1 MRFTRI
7 VALFLTLAVP
17 CAAYAQQLKKPS
29 PKTAAPQLSRPTP
42 SVSAGPSRM
51 SPEKAFYYFVAMYG
65 FGRVLRDGGGPDDI
79 IDIYGKSF
87 DASNYARAMAD
98 EFERGRYKERIRAR
112 IADEVKKVDFNDK
125 FTFVAEATLGEYS
138 FQNHSF
144 PFVRDMF
151 QWSQFCIGP
160 PALIGSRCEFLDVT
174 AFRVQDAVNGNDF
187 DWSLP
192 MSENDASAF
201 VKSRSTG
208 GTGKIDRRIAVRI
221 TYSVVNKKGQSNPY
235 FEKSFPIFSPF
246 IYSVEAYGDKSLT
259 AKLGVIPKINS
270 LGPSTAEELRL
281 AAVAAQTAT
290 KEIGKYQYIKS
301 WEESREG
308 LSLKFR
314 AITGT
319 ITLTDAGIE
328 LSGNPQDKKSFF
340 RLFALVLAEHTSYG
354 NALETNLWRANS
366 TVAAWGQEYF
376 AVVWQPFWKKDYNS
390 ALTFERPQERDRFFV
405 DLTHALQD
413 WKTKY
418 APFQFAAGKV
428 NIYEKCEVNTR
439 FVPCSETTV
448 SEGKPVW
455 QTPSYKVTV
464 ESLERNGNDYV
475 ATLEFENLTDKTI
488 KIAWQEKSGL
498 VPDATGPYLIDESGE
513 KYFVKGTDSGS
524 ILQDT
529 MKYLWVA
536 LPEILPQAKLKSRF
550 LFSGNGDGKMFTLKA
565 KEMLQDL
572 GTTFVTIDGL
582 KLTSP
587 SEVSSPS
594 GTPGSGSSAAAPVKA
609 PTAATSKTDDI
620 YALGATQGTSVKNV
634 QLVFAGK
641 EDFESSGRRFTRY
654 KFSVSNRSDFPDAMF
669 ERAPD
674 LPPCGRNA
682 NASRSWVDLYNGDGE
697 RLNGFCALSSSDG
710 LRGLWF
716 ALPQEE
722 AAPDFVYI
730 VINDRKLNRELKSNL
745 VSTNAH

>member
-1 MRFTRI
+1 MIFTRI
-7 VALFLTLAVP
+7 VALILALAVP
-17 CAAYAQQLKKPS
+17 CAAYAQQPRKPTPNS
-29 PKTAAPQLSRPTP
+29 GTTAAPQPSRPKP
-42 SVSAGPSRM
+42 SMSPEPPRM

-65 FGRVLRDGGGPDDI
+65 FGRVLRDGGGSDDI
-79 IDIYGKSF
+79 IRIYGESF
-87 DASNYARAMAD
+87 DANNYQRAMAD
-98 EFERGRYKERIRAR
+98 EFERNRYKERIRAK

-125 FTFVAEATLGEYS
+125 FTFVAQARLGEYS
-138 FQNHSF
+138 FGSHSF
-144 PFVRDMF
+144 PLVRDSF
-151 QWSQFCIGP
+151 QEYRFCIGP
-160 PALIGSRCEFLDVT
+160 GRPYGNCTFLDVS
-174 AFRVQDAVNGNDF
+174 AFRAQDGVNRNDF
-187 DWSLP
+187 NWSVP
-192 MSENDASAF
+192 MSETAASAF
-201 VKSRSTG
+201 VKSRSAD
-208 GTGKIDRRIAVRI
+208 GTGKIDRTIAVRI
-221 TYSVVNKKGQSNPY
+221 TYSVVNKTGQANPY

-259 AKLGVIPKINS
+259 AKLGVVPKINS
-270 LGPSTAEELRL
+270 LGPTTADELRL
-281 AAVAAQTAT
+281 ATVASQTAT

-301 WEESREG
+301 WQESREG

-328 LSGNPQDKKSFF
+328 LSGDPQDKKSFF

-439 FVPCSETTV
+439 FVPCSETTL
-448 SEGKPVW
+448 SGGKPVW

-513 KYFVKGTDSGS
+513 KYFAKGTDSGN

-536 LPEILPQAKLKSRF
+536 LPEILPQSKLKSRF
-550 LFSGNGDGKMFTLKA
+550 MFSGNGDGKMFTLKA

-572 GTTFVTIDGL
+572 GDRLVTIDGL
-582 KLTSP
+582 KVTSP
-587 SEVSSPS
+587 
-594 GTPGSGSSAAAPVKA
+594 
-609 PTAATSKTDDI
+609 D
-620 YALGATQGTSVKNV
+620 N
-634 QLVFAGK
+634 
-641 EDFESSGRRFTRY
+641 
-654 KFSVSNRSDFPDAMF
+654 
-669 ERAPD
+669 
-674 LPPCGRNA
+674 
-682 NASRSWVDLYNGDGE
+682 
-697 RLNGFCALSSSDG
+697 
-710 LRGLWF
+710 
-716 ALPQEE
+716 
-722 AAPDFVYI
+722 
-730 VINDRKLNRELKSNL
+730 
-745 VSTNAH
+745 